1 MNMNT
6 DELLWILFIGLI
18 TGFVAG
24 VLVRGGGFGITVNII
39 VGIVGAFVG
48 GWIFS
53 ALDIAIGS
61 GIFSSLVVAII
72 GAVAFVA
79 LLSLF
84 RRPGRL

>member
-6 DELLWILFIGLI
+6 DELLWILLIGLI
-18 TGFVAG
+18 AGYVAG
-24 VLVRGGGFGITVNII
+24 VLVRGGGFGIIVNIV
-39 VGIVGAFVG
+39 VGIIGAFVG

-53 ALDIAIGS
+53 SLGIAIGS
-61 GIFSSLVVAII
+61 GIFGSLVVATI

-79 LLSLF
+79 VLSLF

>member
-6 DELLWILFIGLI
+6 EELLWILLIGLI
-18 TGFVAG
+18 AGYVAG
-24 VLVRGGGFGITVNII
+24 VLVRGGGFGIIVNIV
-39 VGIVGAFVG
+39 VGIIGAFVG

-53 ALDIAIGS
+53 SLGIAIGS
-61 GIFSSLVVAII
+61 GIFGSLIVATI

-79 LLSLF
+79 VLSLF

>member
-6 DELLWILFIGLI
+6 EELLWILLIGLI
-18 TGFVAG
+18 AGYVAG
-24 VLVRGGGFGITVNII
+24 VLVRGGGFGIIVNIV
-39 VGIVGAFVG
+39 VGIIGAFVG

-53 ALDIAIGS
+53 SLGITIGS
-61 GIFSSLVVAII
+61 GIFGSLIVATI

-79 LLSLF
+79 VLSLF